1 MQIDGR
7 DYWHCPKC
15 DARFLDPA
23 QRLPAS
29 EELAHYRTH
38 RNSVDDP
45 AYRDFLS
52 RLATPLLARL
62 TPGQSGLDYGCGP
75 GPALAAMLKEAGHEM
90 AVYDPF
96 FAPDRAVL
104 DRSYDFISCT
114 ETAEHFHNPADEFD
128 RLGGLLRPGGWLA
141 LMTCL
146 HTEETNF
153 AKWYYRKDPTHVVF
167 YAAQTMRQIATIR
180 GWSYEF
186 PANNVVLMRKS

>member
-1 MQIDGR
+1 
-7 DYWHCPKC
+7 
-15 DARFLDPA
+15 
-23 QRLPAS
+23 
-29 EELAHYRTH
+29 
-38 RNSVDDP
+38 
-45 AYRDFLS
+45 
-52 RLATPLLARL
+52 
-62 TPGQSGLDYGCGP
+62 
-75 GPALAAMLKEAGHEM
+75 M

-128 RLGGLLRPGGWLA
+128 RLEGLLRPGGWLA

-153 AKWYYRKDPTHVVF
+153 GKWYYRKDPTHVVF